1 MERVNC
7 VSDGVTGGR
16 VGCKRVTRVVGCVND
31 RVVKQVGC
39 VCDGLTGGVGCDIL
53 TRSGVGCVG
62 GVGCIGDRVTV
73 TGWVEGG
80 DRETAWIVIAD
91 RLEAF
96 LSKFCRSKVLVLQFS
111 ASLAFSMA
119 YLLFPFCKCKMSITV
134 FVCMCTLLEK
144 VNLPWQVF

>member
-16 VGCKRVTRVVGCVND
+16 VGCKRVTRGVGCVSD
-31 RVVKQVGC
+31 RVVKQAGC
-39 VCDGLTGGVGCDIL
+39 VCDGMTGGVGCDIL
-53 TRSGVGCVG
+53 TRS

-80 DRETAWIVIAD
+80 LDGLLSPVTESSD
-91 RLEAF
+91 GLEAF
-96 LSKFCRSKVLVLQFS
+96 LSKFWRSEVLVLQFS

-119 YLLFPFCKCKMSITV
+119 YLLFPFCKCKMNSMHYCFRLHVHT
-134 FVCMCTLLEK
+134 T
-144 VNLPWQVF
+144 

>member
-16 VGCKRVTRVVGCVND
+16 VGCKRVTRGVGCVSD

-39 VCDGLTGGVGCDIL
+39 LCDGMTGGVGCDIL
-53 TRSGVGCVG
+53 TRS

-80 DRETAWIVIAD
+80 DRETGWIVITSD
-91 RLEAF
+91 RII
-96 LSKFCRSKVLVLQFS
+96 RRVGGILVE
-111 ASLAFSMA
+111 
-119 YLLFPFCKCKMSITV
+119 V
-134 FVCMCTLLEK
+134 LEK
-144 VNLPWQVF
+144 QATSSPVFSIFGFLNGVLALPIL